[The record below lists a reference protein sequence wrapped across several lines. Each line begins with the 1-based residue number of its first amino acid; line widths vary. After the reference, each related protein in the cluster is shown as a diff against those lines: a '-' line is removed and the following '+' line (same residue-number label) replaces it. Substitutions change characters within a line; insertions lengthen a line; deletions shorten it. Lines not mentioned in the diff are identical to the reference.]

1 MRKSVFLLS
10 LFVLPLYMLLQA
22 QEKTAPFW
30 GKQEVYLMN
39 QTEKTFHL
47 VASTSHELSVS
58 GGNERSVF
66 RLSGRYMYDDSNLK
80 WGNNKNQRYNF
91 RLSNTFHLT
100 KNFDLESII
109 FYYRQ
114 DQVSP
119 TQIGEAL
126 TAGTQ
131 QPGFPSSTM
140 DGPIKKTKYAAVFRL
155 LYFFYLFKHEVFL
168 SKRGKIQIRPV
179 VRQLPLS
186 SVRQS
191 LVPAISSFHN

>member
-1 MRKSVFLLS
+1 
-10 LFVLPLYMLLQA
+10 
-22 QEKTAPFW
+22 
-30 GKQEVYLMN
+30 
-39 QTEKTFHL
+39 
-47 VASTSHELSVS
+47 
-58 GGNERSVF
+58 
-66 RLSGRYMYDDSNLK
+66 MYDDSNLK

-140 DGPIKKTKYAAVFRL
+140 DGKPYAWGNWATPNWRCEL
-155 LYFFYLFKHEVFL
+155 EETTNSTL
-168 SKRGKIQIRPV
+168 PV
-179 VRQLPLS
+179 S
-186 SVRQS
+186 ISVRHLNIVLTSILMQ
-191 LVPAISSFHN
+191 